1 MWGFT
6 LCKVGKPL
14 QGRVLQEEKEEK
26 DKKHLGKLF
35 RKDLKIKCQVTSD
48 LKAFRL

>member
-1 MWGFT
+1 MQGWKATARQGVT
-6 LCKVGKPL
+6 RGK
-14 QGRVLQEEKEEK
+14 RRK

-35 RKDLKIKCQVTSD
+35 RKDLKIKCQATSD